1 MRISPIPELNQTGA
15 DDTNSKTAELYD
27 NYDTGSPELSCNN
40 GHEICLSVVVTFI
53 TLC

>member
-15 DDTNSKTAELYD
+15 DDTNSKTAELID
-27 NYDTGSPELSCNN
+27 DYDTDSPELSRNN
-40 GHEICLSVVVTFI
+40 GHKMSLSAVDTFI